1 MNYIENL
8 PTDLILEIY
17 FRVHKLYMLDL
28 QNEIYERAVEY
39 WEDYED
45 NLDSDYSA
53 SSSDTEM

>member
-53 SSSDTEM
+53 SSE